1 MMQLAWSCSSGSH
14 GAGGNS
20 IRRSIR
26 TVVPP
31 PAHRSMLL
39 QTRIAML
46 LKPWRGSVL
55 LLTPLSTR
63 SRLAPRR
70 LEGLGNGGLRA
81 ELRVLAHHHH
91 LRHQRQRPQC
101 RARHARPPVRRQ
113 HQRLHVCWPSLYV
126 CQHLRSLRHGMAF
139 GPTELDNKEFP
150 DRADENRWQQSIHSR
165 GRTVP
170 LLMRSATLVI

>member
-1 MMQLAWSCSSGSH
+1 MVKAGTLLISSPRPDD
-14 GAGGNS
+14 AACVELQQRVT
-20 IRRSIR
+20 RRWWKFHPRFYPNCGPSYSSSQHATPDPYCYAIE
-26 TVVPP
+26 
-31 PAHRSMLL
+31 
-39 QTRIAML
+39 AMEWVG
-46 LKPWRGSVL
+46 P

-63 SRLAPRR
+63 SRRAPRR

-126 CQHLRSLRHGMAF
+126 CQHRRSLPHRMAF
-139 GPTELDNKEFP
+139 GPTELDNKE
-150 DRADENRWQQSIHSR
+150 
-165 GRTVP
+165 
-170 LLMRSATLVI
+170 